1 MKNLVLY
8 YSQTGSNRYL
18 AERLAAALHC
28 DIEAIRP
35 VCDVPFLMMAGLH
48 LGNKKL
54 RSRLADYDCIILC
67 GPIWVG
73 QFIAPLRSFVNKHRD
88 EIRQLV
94 FVTSCGSSDEKKDEK
109 FGYGPVFR
117 QVGRLLGDK
126 CTRCEAFPIPLVLPA
141 DKKADSESVMK
152 TRLNDGN
159 FKGEIA
165 ERFEGLVKALK
176 G

>member
-18 AERLAAALHC
+18 AERLAGALHC

-35 VCDVPFLMMAGLH
+35 VWDVPFLMMTGLH

-54 RSRLADYDCIILC
+54 RSRLADYDRIILC

-73 QFIAPLRSFVNKHRD
+73 QFIAPLRSFVNKYRD

-117 QVGRLLGDK
+117 QVGQLLGDK
-126 CTRCEAFPIPLVLPA
+126 CIRCEAFPIPLALPA
-141 DKKADSESVMK
+141 DKRTDSESVMK

-165 ERFEGLVKALK
+165 ERFEALAGALK